1 MNTSTLIEAFGY
13 LGSALVLVSFLMSSV
28 VKLRVVNT
36 VGSMIFAI
44 YALIIHSYPTAVMNF
59 CLVCINLRFLW
70 KLRRQDPSYRLLSMQ
85 PGESYVQDFLKN
97 CAEDIARCFPQRRRK
112 SCT

>member
-1 MNTSTLIEAFGY
+1 MNTSTIIEAVGY

-36 VGSMIFAI
+36 VGSVIFAI
-44 YALIIHSYPTAVMNF
+44 YALIIRSYPTAVMNF

-70 KLRRQDPSYRLLSMQ
+70 KLRRQDPSYHLLSLQ
-85 PGESYVQDFLKN
+85 PREAYVQDFL
-97 CAEDIARCFPQRRRK
+97 
-112 SCT
+112 